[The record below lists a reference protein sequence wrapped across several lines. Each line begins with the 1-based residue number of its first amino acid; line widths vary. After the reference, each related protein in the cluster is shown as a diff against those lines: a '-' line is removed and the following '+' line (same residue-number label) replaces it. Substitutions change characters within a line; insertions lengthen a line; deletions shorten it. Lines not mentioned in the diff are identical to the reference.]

1 MGNRSAESSSDKLQR
16 KLAKVERLRLR
27 LLTLCA
33 VQVVLAVIFGVYVLV
48 EAEDVSAVRERSVI
62 VSYQAT
68 LAFVW
73 ALVGLLGLFAA
84 TVRRLQSLAL
94 FCTLEIF
101 STLLSASV
109 NAVLLLLYH
118 LQCQALATD
127 ALRDPSL
134 GPSWLRCE
142 ESAVGLGFSSALLLF
157 LGLTAAAALELRF
170 RIQKTGKRSLNWNV
184 KPQRWKER
192 NIRRGASAALRALT
206 KNEAGEDVA
215 ALRAER
221 VAWVAPELA
230 TPPGRLGLATVGSGR
245 CSALWRSSCAA
256 QSPIGG
262 CGAAPSL
269 GQRAAEPEPL
279 SGHPGGRGQ
288 PAQVPGQ
295 HARRAVH
302 RALAAAPLPHDRARR
317 AAAAP
322 AQPAQGLPQAGR
334 VVRGQGLPL
343 ACARCGSNPNAPAP
357 AAPHTPAAHRRT
369 AAPPRRLSCA
379 PARARRPAHA
389 ALPTP
394 PCPRRRRGAER
405 GPRRAHG
412 GRGGGPRG

>member
-48 EAEDVSAVRERSVI
+48 EAEDVSAVREHSVI

-215 ALRAER
+215 ALRAESA
-221 VAWVAPELA
+221 AWVAPELA

-245 CSALWRSSCAA
+245 RSALWRSSCAA
-256 QSPIGG
+256 QSPI
-262 CGAAPSL
+262 
-269 GQRAAEPEPL
+269 
-279 SGHPGGRGQ
+279 
-288 PAQVPGQ
+288 
-295 HARRAVH
+295 
-302 RALAAAPLPHDRARR
+302 
-317 AAAAP
+317 
-322 AQPAQGLPQAGR
+322 
-334 VVRGQGLPL
+334 
-343 ACARCGSNPNAPAP
+343 
-357 AAPHTPAAHRRT
+357 
-369 AAPPRRLSCA
+369 
-379 PARARRPAHA
+379 
-389 ALPTP
+389 
-394 PCPRRRRGAER
+394 
-405 GPRRAHG
+405 
-412 GRGGGPRG
+412 

>member
-1 MGNRSAESSSDKLQR
+1 MGNPRRSAESSSDKLQR

-27 LLTLCA
+27 LLTLCT
-33 VQVVLAVIFGVYVLV
+33 VQVVLAVTFGVYLLV
-48 EAEDVSAVRERSVI
+48 EAEDVSAGREHSVI

-127 ALRDPSL
+127 ALRDPGL

-157 LGLTAAAALELRF
+157 LGGTAAAALELRF

-206 KNEAGEDVA
+206 KNDAGEDVA
-215 ALRAER
+215 ALHAESA
-221 VAWVAPELA
+221 AWVAPELA
-230 TPPGRLGLATVGSGR
+230 TPPGRLGLASLLALGGAPHSG
-245 CSALWRSSCAA
+245 
-256 QSPIGG
+256 
-262 CGAAPSL
+262 GAAVPL
-269 GQRAAEPEPL
+269 RAQQEAAARPPAL
-279 SGHPGGRGQ
+279 GRGRWSL
-288 PAQVPGQ
+288 
-295 HARRAVH
+295 RR
-302 RALAAAPLPHDRARR
+302 
-317 AAAAP
+317 
-322 AQPAQGLPQAGR
+322 
-334 VVRGQGLPL
+334 
-343 ACARCGSNPNAPAP
+343 
-357 AAPHTPAAHRRT
+357 
-369 AAPPRRLSCA
+369 
-379 PARARRPAHA
+379 
-389 ALPTP
+389 
-394 PCPRRRRGAER
+394 
-405 GPRRAHG
+405 
-412 GRGGGPRG
+412 

>member
-33 VQVVLAVIFGVYVLV
+33 VQVVLAVIFGVYVLF
-48 EAEDVSAVRERSVI
+48 EAEVVSAVRERSVI

-215 ALRAER
+215 ALQAES
-221 VAWVAPELA
+221 
-230 TPPGRLGLATVGSGR
+230 GLG
-245 CSALWRSSCAA
+245 
-256 QSPIGG
+256 
-262 CGAAPSL
+262 GA
-269 GQRAAEPEPL
+269 
-279 SGHPGGRGQ
+279 
-288 PAQVPGQ
+288 
-295 HARRAVH
+295 
-302 RALAAAPLPHDRARR
+302 
-317 AAAAP
+317 
-322 AQPAQGLPQAGR
+322 
-334 VVRGQGLPL
+334 
-343 ACARCGSNPNAPAP
+343 
-357 AAPHTPAAHRRT
+357 
-369 AAPPRRLSCA
+369 
-379 PARARRPAHA
+379 
-389 ALPTP
+389 
-394 PCPRRRRGAER
+394 
-405 GPRRAHG
+405 
-412 GRGGGPRG
+412 

>member
-1 MGNRSAESSSDKLQR
+1 M
-16 KLAKVERLRLR
+16 R

-215 ALRAER
+215 ALQAESGLVWR
-221 VAWVAPELA
+221 LSLPPRPAAWGLQQLALGGAPH
-230 TPPGRLGLATVGSGR
+230 SGGE
-245 CSALWRSSCAA
+245 AV
-256 QSPIGG
+256 
-262 CGAAPSL
+262 
-269 GQRAAEPEPL
+269 PL
-279 SGHPGGRGQ
+279 S
-288 PAQVPGQ
+288 AQY
-295 HARRAVH
+295 
-302 RALAAAPLPHDRARR
+302 
-317 AAAAP
+317 
-322 AQPAQGLPQAGR
+322 
-334 VVRGQGLPL
+334 
-343 ACARCGSNPNAPAP
+343 
-357 AAPHTPAAHRRT
+357 
-369 AAPPRRLSCA
+369 RRL
-379 PARARRPAHA
+379 
-389 ALPTP
+389 
-394 PCPRRRRGAER
+394 RRGPQPPAE
-405 GPRRAHG
+405 
-412 GRGGGPRG
+412 GGGA